1 VEWVWSTEILLLGL
15 SGIDMKKEN
24 VKLTEYTKGGG
35 CGCKI
40 PPSALAEILADHKT
54 GGANGLLVGNS
65 SGDDCAVLE
74 IGSDRLLISTTDFFT
89 PIVDDPYD
97 FGRIAA
103 ANSISDIYSMGGTPV
118 LAISIL
124 AWPLEKLDAS
134 VASEVMRGAREVCS
148 EAGILIGGGHSI
160 ENPEPVF
167 GLSVNGLLNRF
178 QLKQNNTAN
187 PGDLL
192 YLTKP
197 IGSGILS
204 TALKRGLLPDEQQQ
218 ELISRMSELNSI
230 GRQFGD
236 IESVTAMTDLTGFG
250 LLGHISEMCDSGRV
264 SVVISYS
271 DVPFMTGVLELA
283 GKMVYP
289 DNTMRNWNTFGEQVL
304 GISGESLLTLCDPQT
319 NGGLLVAVKP
329 DSREMI
335 EAFCRKEDQFFKLI
349 GHFVEPMNKLIQII

>member
-1 VEWVWSTEILLLGL
+1 
-15 SGIDMKKEN
+15 MKKEN
-24 VKLTEYTKGGG
+24 VKLTEHTKGGG

-54 GGANGLLVGNS
+54 GGADGLLVGNS

-236 IESVTAMTDLTGFG
+236 IE
-250 LLGHISEMCDSGRV
+250 
-264 SVVISYS
+264 
-271 DVPFMTGVLELA
+271 
-283 GKMVYP
+283 
-289 DNTMRNWNTFGEQVL
+289 
-304 GISGESLLTLCDPQT
+304 ISGESLLTLCDPQT